1 MRRPDDPL
9 DAIVGI
15 LAGIVGGSLLWLGLV
30 ALVLVIR

>member
-15 LAGIVGGSLLWLGLV
+15 LAGIVGGLLLWLGLV
-30 ALVLVIR
+30 VVFLAIR